1 MRHKLEPQRKR
12 CSLLTLSAS
21 ASPKHDSNHLVP
33 PSDAPALLS
42 TALKALRHGE
52 EDWFLS
58 LAKSSQQDPP
68 SKEEDCQFVGA
79 RGVMDV
85 GSRRVLPWHRRA
97 CVLSAMHLH
106 PHRFTARVHALG
118 GSGEESVFTWVLTLN
133 ENQRWKVLHV
143 IRDADQDDEPLE
155 EPAPHAAP
163 ERVLCA
169 VLSALQQ
176 GNIERVFRFVLA
188 RDTELGVACRGRA
201 GKKAHSAS
209 RTPTTLARF
218 KELAL
223 VGHKRVTRTRLRLRF
238 LAGRL
243 HLWAEVMVTHAW
255 LSSVAFAVPE
265 SENTALF
272 QFELHMREDGSWM
285 VANIARTAN
294 VPKGF

>member
-21 ASPKHDSNHLVP
+21 ASPKFKPFS
-33 PSDAPALLS
+33 SAFDAPALLS

-201 GKKAHSAS
+201 GKKAA
-209 RTPTTLARF
+209 
-218 KELAL
+218 
-223 VGHKRVTRTRLRLRF
+223 LRLANADHARA
-238 LAGRL
+238 LQGA
-243 HLWAEVMVTHAW
+243 WAEVMVTHAW